1 MHHKTL
7 FVVLV
12 LVLTTSAAYGQ
23 TYRAG
28 DALGEFLSKTRTLAQ
43 PGNAGGKNIL
53 ENSCIFK
60 NSFSISA
67 SEIFLDQCNL
77 SEAISKFTAKYGQ
90 PDQVSTAPGGKTV
103 LEYFLLFK
111 ENQYHIKFFFG
122 CTEAKTELFAMVEC
136 GLEKNRVMPGG
147 KPGEKPMRSGKTP

>member
-1 MHHKTL
+1 MRHKTL

-12 LVLTTSAAYGQ
+12 FVLTASTAFAQ

-28 DALGEFLSKTRTLAQ
+28 DALGEFLSKTRPLAQ

-67 SEIFLDQCNL
+67 SEIFLDPCNL
-77 SEAISKFTAKYGQ
+77 SEAIGKFTAKYGQ
-90 PDQVSTAPGGKTV
+90 ADQVGTAPGGKTV
-103 LEYFLLFK
+103 LEYFLLFND
-111 ENQYHIKFFFG
+111 NQYHVKFFFG
-122 CTEAKTELFAMVEC
+122 CTDAKTELFAMVEC

-147 KPGEKPMRSGKTP
+147 KPGEKPPRGGKMP